1 MQYGERAALRRCSAG
16 FTLGELLVVV
26 AIVGILSAIA
36 YPSYA
41 NYVKRSNRARA
52 QALMLN
58 ITNREE
64 QFLLDAKAFTAGL
77 DSTGLNLNVEGWT
90 CSAATC
96 SNPNYNVTVAV
107 SAGPPPSYTITAT
120 ALGTQVSDGNLTLN
134 NLGNKTP
141 SDKW

>member
-1 MQYGERAALRRCSAG
+1 MKYGERAALRRSAG
-16 FTLGELLVVV
+16 FTLGELMVVV
-26 AIVGILSAIA
+26 AIIGILSAIA
-36 YPSYA
+36 YPSYV
-41 NYVKRSNRARA
+41 NYVKRGNRARA

-64 QFLLDAKAFTAGL
+64 QFLLDAKAYTAGL

-107 SAGPPPSYTITAT
+107 SAGPPPGYTITAT
-120 ALGTQVSDGNLTLN
+120 AVGTQASDGNLTLDN
-134 NLGNKTP
+134 IGNKSP

>member
-1 MQYGERAALRRCSAG
+1 MKYGERAALRRSAG

-26 AIVGILSAIA
+26 AIVGILAAIA

-58 ITNREE
+58 ITSREE
-64 QFLLDAKAFTAGL
+64 QFLLDAKAYTAGL

-107 SAGPPPSYTITAT
+107 TAGPPPSYTITAT
-120 ALGTQVSDGNLTLN
+120 ALGTQATDGNLTLN

-141 SDKW
+141 SDRW

>member
-1 MQYGERAALRRCSAG
+1 MKYGERAALRRSAG
-16 FTLGELLVVV
+16 FTLGELMVVV

-36 YPSYA
+36 YPSYV

-58 ITNREE
+58 IGNREE
-64 QFLLDAKAFTAGL
+64 QFLLDAKAYTAGL

-107 SAGPPPSYTITAT
+107 SAGPPPGYTITAT
-120 ALGTQVSDGNLTLN
+120 AVGTQASDGNLTLDN
-134 NLGNKTP
+134 IGNKSP

>member
-1 MQYGERAALRRCSAG
+1 MVYGERVALRRSSVG

-26 AIVGILSAIA
+26 AIVGILAAIA

-107 SAGPPPSYTITAT
+107 SAGPPPNYTITAT
-120 ALGTQVSDGNLTLN
+120 ALGTQASDGNLTVDN
-134 NLGNKTP
+134 VGNKTP